1 MHHFD
6 RHEWVLKET
15 ERGYR
20 IWCSLDERAI
30 CRPILVNSYE
40 RAETRFVEKSLQPGN
55 IVIDAGANVGY
66 FSLLFASLVGEGG
79 RIEAFEPIPYLADAL
94 QASIVEN
101 RFQSRI
107 VLHRFALD
115 EAAGDALIR
124 HAPRTAN
131 FGGAHLALKTPVPA
145 AHIDEAIQTVR
156 LDERV
161 ARLECHFLKLDVEG
175 AEPRVVRGATRIL
188 ANSHP
193 VIMSELHNEQL
204 RVVSGINATLF
215 ISQMKAL
222 QYQCR
227 LIDQSGDRGAV
238 IDQYDRSDPI
248 NVVFD
253 YRPA

>member
-1 MHHFD
+1 M
-6 RHEWVLKET
+6 VT

-20 IWCSLDERAI
+20 LWCSLDERAI
-30 CRPILVNSYE
+30 CRPILVNNYE
-40 RAETRFVEKSLQPGN
+40 RPETRFVEKTVKLGDK
-55 IVIDAGANVGY
+55 VIDAGANVGY

-79 RIEAFEPIPYLADAL
+79 KVDAFEPLAYLADAL
-94 QASIVEN
+94 EASIAEN
-101 RFQSRI
+101 EFQTRMT
-107 VLHRFALD
+107 LHRLALD
-115 EAAGDALIR
+115 EVAGDALIR

-131 FGGAHLALKTPVPA
+131 FGGAHLALKGPLPA
-145 AHIDEAIQTVR
+145 AHIDEKIQTVR
-156 LDERV
+156 LDEKIT
-161 ARLECHFLKLDVEG
+161 RLECHFLKLDVEE
-175 AEPRVVRGATRIL
+175 AEPRVIRGATRIL

-204 RVVSGINATLF
+204 RVVSGINATSF

-222 QYQCR
+222 QYHCR

-238 IDQYDRSDPI
+238 IDHYDGGDPI